1 MAENIYNKSFTG
13 RGTLVGNWQEEQTLW
28 EFTGVGRTIPK
39 EHIPKKHGDLE
50 NPIIHGKVFDNTY
63 WRINGKTEDLIM
75 NTTNHEYGKATNP
88 ALELPTKG

>member
-1 MAENIYNKSFTG
+1 MAENIYNKSFIG
-13 RGTLVGNWQEEQTLW
+13 RGTLVGNWQEEQTLR

-63 WRINGKTEDLIM
+63 RRINGKTEDLIM
-75 NTTNHEYGKATNP
+75 DTTNH
-88 ALELPTKG
+88 